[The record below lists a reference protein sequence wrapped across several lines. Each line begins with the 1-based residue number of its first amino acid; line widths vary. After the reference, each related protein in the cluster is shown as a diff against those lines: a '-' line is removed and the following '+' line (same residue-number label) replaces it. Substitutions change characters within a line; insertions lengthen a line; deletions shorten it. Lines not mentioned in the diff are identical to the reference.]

1 MSNWIFLIGLIVIEL
16 TIVAVG
22 IIVCRKIEEYFGE
35 VLPVYKE
42 MTSCYEKI
50 MYNIE
55 GKFDS
60 LHKIFEAQKNMTAEE
75 LKVYR
80 LMNEHIQTLN
90 EMNTEIMNCWRG
102 IEDRYS
108 DTYEQF
114 SELNERMQKFEVDV
128 PQNVIDQIVDRVKE
142 QTIHVDTG
150 IISDFISASKFVKS
164 IDTPA
169 VENPYDIQTKG
180 EKIQT
185 KGENE

>member
-1 MSNWIFLIGLIVIEL
+1 MSNWILLIGLIVIEL
-16 TIVAVG
+16 TIIAVG
-22 IIVCRKIEEYFGE
+22 IVVCRKIEEYFGE

-42 MTSCYEKI
+42 ITSCYEKI
-50 MYNIE
+50 IYNIE

-60 LHKIFEAQKNMTAEE
+60 LHKIFEAEKDLTEQE
-75 LKVYR
+75 LKAYN
-80 LMNEHIQTLN
+80 LMNEHIQNLG
-90 EMNTEIMNCWRG
+90 EMHKELLDCWKE

-128 PQNVIDQIVDRVKE
+128 PQNVIDQIVDRVKK

-150 IISDFISASKFVKS
+150 IISDFINASKFRQATD
-164 IDTPA
+164 IPA
-169 VENPYDIQTKG
+169 VKNPYEIQA
-180 EKIQT
+180 

>member
-1 MSNWIFLIGLIVIEL
+1 MSNWILLIGLIVIEL
-16 TIVAVG
+16 TIIAVG
-22 IIVCRKIEEYFGE
+22 IVVCRKIEEYFGE

-42 MTSCYEKI
+42 MTGCYEKI

-55 GKFDS
+55 GKFDN
-60 LHKIFEAQKNMTAEE
+60 LHEIFKAQKALTEEE
-75 LKVYR
+75 LKSYNVMTDYMKN
-80 LMNEHIQTLN
+80 LGDMHKELLQ
-90 EMNTEIMNCWRG
+90 CWRG

-150 IISDFISASKFVKS
+150 IISDFISASKFRQATD
-164 IDTPA
+164 IPA
-169 VENPYDIQTKG
+169 VENPYEIQAKG
-180 EKIQT
+180 EY
-185 KGENE
+185 E

>member
-1 MSNWIFLIGLIVIEL
+1 MSNWILLIGLIVIEL
-16 TIVAVG
+16 TIVTVG
-22 IIVCRKIEEYFGE
+22 IVVCRKIEEYFGE

-42 MTSCYEKI
+42 MTGCYEKI

-55 GKFDS
+55 GKFDN
-60 LHKIFEAQKNMTAEE
+60 LHEIFKAQKALTEEE
-75 LKVYR
+75 LKAYHT
-80 LMNEHIQTLN
+80 MTDY
-90 EMNTEIMNCWRG
+90 IMNLGEMHKELLQCWKG

-142 QTIHVDTG
+142 QTIHIDVDPTVSL
-150 IISDFISASKFVKS
+150 ISDFMQAKS
-164 IDTPA
+164 
-169 VENPYDIQTKG
+169 
-180 EKIQT
+180 